1 MELDTKKEEH
11 RLKVNG
17 LKESIKTFESDL
29 NLKRSREKELGGELL
44 ELQDKRA
51 LVQKEY
57 SSIKDRLMDTERL
70 KIDIDRNLQALYST
84 KDALTE
90 QIIKLDNEI
99 AGLGIERNEEIP

>member
-1 MELDTKKEEH
+1 MPRPGSMRPGRGFWNWIQRKKNT

-51 LVQKEY
+51 LVQKEH
-57 SSIKDRLMDTERL
+57 IIL
-70 KIDIDRNLQALYST
+70 KRQAHGYR
-84 KDALTE
+84 K
-90 QIIKLDNEI
+90 
-99 AGLGIERNEEIP
+99 G